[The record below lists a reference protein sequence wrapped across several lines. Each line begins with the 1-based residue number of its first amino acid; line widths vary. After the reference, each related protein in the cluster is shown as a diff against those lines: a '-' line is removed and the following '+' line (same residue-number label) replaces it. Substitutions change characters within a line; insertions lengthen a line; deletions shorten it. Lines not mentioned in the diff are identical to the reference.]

1 MRNLTIF
8 TIALICLFQTKA
20 FFATSQGLT
29 PQNSLPTAPNV
40 SPPTTQENHGGW
52 VNPEDLLPLPQ
63 CIAQQPH
70 EAWLGAMTQCIS
82 HGCTRHF
89 GIICTRHEW
98 LVRLDCLSESFG
110 PEVVAPFYALC
121 NRSVLAKAQLYSWIR
136 TVTARNWLV
145 NAGDSVDVQNLSWSP
160 LALGFETTEVSI
172 AAPMCFRNSHVA
184 ATQEK
189 FENVLASCSFT
200 AETQSIGNSRRP
212 WEYDQNSHSM
222 VALSFDTASYAATM
236 HHIPEGEY
244 FDKKCFCDTMA
255 PDISDGTCPNGPGK
269 LSYTK
274 EVLWIHALCGAN
286 YLPQNWTTGTKTTDY
301 TYIPRWEF
309 KWPVCVG
316 DFPRRTL
323 ELKERCASEACAI
336 DDQGYCRPV
345 PAIERACVCR
355 NIRYESAKGSCHE
368 LEGRIDYVNWLQ
380 GLCGNEE
387 DWNGLPYDWQRLA
400 VLTAG
405 DLIPW
410 NWTLEP
416 QRSLMSTPRIR
427 DDECLSTNWKGV
439 NLVAINI
446 ILALAVIYIDKGALH
461 KSPLNPI
468 LHKIPQQWYKKAFAI
483 VAISLLANWFNSLSV
498 QSTPGYEHMKLS
510 QLMFL
515 WGTMPKST
523 WLWIFI
529 LGNKPVENLDI
540 TAIMAFICSEI
551 ILVCLGAWYILVTV
565 FYGLQHNFYFGGLT
579 GVENGGWALMMYFGA
594 ATWVFLALWVLT
606 RLVRSRAYL
615 KAQEHI
621 DARVDALRDEWQD
634 KCHFIDAQILEQLT
648 GQPCKSDRTPLN
660 WEIYVQ
666 KRSRE
671 RYGSVSLMIIAALG
685 FSWIAQSFLWAGF
698 IGFSSNL

>member
-1 MRNLTIF
+1 
-8 TIALICLFQTKA
+8 
-20 FFATSQGLT
+20 
-29 PQNSLPTAPNV
+29 
-40 SPPTTQENHGGW
+40 
-52 VNPEDLLPLPQ
+52 
-63 CIAQQPH
+63 
-70 EAWLGAMTQCIS
+70 MTQCIS
-82 HGCTRHF
+82 RGCTRHF

-110 PEVVAPFYALC
+110 PEVVEPFYTLC

-145 NAGDSVDVQNLSWSP
+145 HAGDAVDVQNLSWLP

-172 AAPMCFRNSHVA
+172 IAPLCFRNSHVA

-200 AETQSIGNSRRP
+200 AETESIGNSGRP
-212 WEYDQNSHSM
+212 WEYNEGSQSM
-222 VALSFDTASYAATM
+222 VALSFDTASYAVTM
-236 HHIPEGEY
+236 NHIPEGEY

-274 EVLWIHALCGAN
+274 EVLWIHALCGAQ
-286 YLPQNWTTGTKTTDY
+286 YLPQNWTSGIKTTDY
-301 TYIPRWEF
+301 TYIPQWEF

-323 ELKERCASEACAI
+323 ELEERCASEACAI
-336 DDQGYCRPV
+336 DTQGYCKPV

-355 NIRYESAKGSCHE
+355 NIRYESVKDTCHE
-368 LEGRIDYVNWLQ
+368 FEGRIEYINWLHD
-380 GLCGNEE
+380 LCGNEK
-387 DWNGLPYDWQRLA
+387 DWNDLPYDWERLA
-400 VLTAG
+400 VLTAE

-416 QRSLMSTPRIR
+416 QRSLRDVPLEEISTPRIR
-427 DDECLSTNWKGV
+427 DDECPSTNWKGA

-446 ILALAVIYIDKGALH
+446 ILVLAIIYIDKGEVQ
-461 KSPLNPI
+461 KSLLKPVLYM
-468 LHKIPQQWYKKAFAI
+468 IPQQWHKKAFAMI
-483 VAISLLANWFNSLSV
+483 AISLLANWFNALLV
-498 QSTPGYEHMKLS
+498 QSTPGYEHTQIS
-510 QLMFL
+510 QLMLL
-515 WGTMPKST
+515 WGTTPKPT
-523 WLWIFI
+523 WLWIFL
-529 LGNKPVENLDI
+529 LGNKPVENLDV

-594 ATWVFLALWVLT
+594 ASWMFLALWVLA

-615 KAQEHI
+615 KAQEHVNV
-621 DARVDALRDEWQD
+621 RVDDLRNEWQD
-634 KCHFIDAQILEQLT
+634 QCRFIDAKILEQLT
-648 GQPCKSDRTPLN
+648 GKPCESDRTPLN
-660 WEIYVQ
+660 RENVSGQTSYGTLPLTRHVE
-666 KRSRE
+666 KHSRE
-671 RYGSVSLMIIAALG
+671 RNGSVSLTIITALG
-685 FSWIAQSFLWAGF
+685 FAWIAQSLLWAGF
-698 IGFSSNL
+698 IGFSSNLYAPKISL